1 MASPL
6 SPAIEKSS
14 DYQRVSSTDFLL
26 GIPPYLYAVVF
37 SSFCVIVGLIWDICW
52 HLSIGRDGL
61 FSPPHVII
69 YVGAIVSGLFS
80 GYQVLYT
87 TFKGSVVEKAQS
99 VKVWGFFYSSLGA
112 LFCIWGALM
121 MLTSAPFDDWW
132 HGTYG
137 LDVQILSPPHTV
149 LALGII
155 GVQFGAIVSVLAV
168 KNQMTGAQPTNTD
181 FTKRRFRR
189 LNMLFALS
197 AGFLVTMW
205 FTLLSEEIGKWEM
218 HNSSFYKV
226 SAMAFPLVLLAFGRG
241 AGGRWT
247 ITSVTGVYT
256 AVMCLTL
263 WIIPLF
269 PAEPKLG
276 PIWNHIDHYQGFAFP
291 LLLIVPALAMDWILN
306 RYTYIND
313 WVMAAIMSVVFV
325 VITLIVQWPF
335 GSFLQES
342 PYARNWFFGSHY
354 YYFGNDPDWEY
365 RYKYAPWVLQN
376 ATDFSIGIAYALGF
390 GYISSRIGLAW
401 GKWMRKI
408 QR

>member
-1 MASPL
+1 MANSL
-6 SPAIEKSS
+6 SPAIEKSP
-14 DYQRVSSTDFLL
+14 DYQRLPSTDYLL
-26 GIPPYLYAVVF
+26 GIPAYLYAVVF
-37 SSFCVIVGLIWDICW
+37 SSFCVITGLIWDICW

-87 TFKGSVVEKAQS
+87 TFKGSALQKSQS

-155 GVQFGAIVSVLAV
+155 GVQFGAIVSVLSA
-168 KNQMTGAQPTNTD
+168 KNQLAGQAASDTYI
-181 FTKRRFRR
+181 KRRVRR

-197 AGFLVTMW
+197 AGFLMTMW
-205 FTLLSEEIGKWEM
+205 YTLLSEELGKGEM
-218 HNSSFYKV
+218 HHSSFYKV
-226 SAMAFPLVLLAFGRG
+226 AGMAFPLFLLAFGRG

-247 ITSVTGVYT
+247 ITAVTGVYT
-256 AVMCLTL
+256 ALMCLTL

-276 PIWNHIDHYQGFAFP
+276 PIWNHFDHYQGFAFP
-291 LLLIVPALAMDWILN
+291 LLLIVPALAMDWLLS
-306 RYTYIND
+306 RYTYVND
-313 WVMAAIMSVVFV
+313 WIMAAVMSAVFV
-325 VITLIVQWPF
+325 IIMLLVHWPF
-335 GSFLQES
+335 GTFLQES
-342 PYARNWFFGSHY
+342 PYARNWLFGSHY
-354 YYFGNDPDWEY
+354 YYFGNDPTWEF
-365 RYKYAPWVLQN
+365 RYKYAPWMLQN
-376 ATDFSIGIAYALGF
+376 ATDFGIGIAYAI
-390 GYISSRIGLAW
+390 GYGYVSARLGLAM